1 MREGVKQGTLALAA
15 NPDTEA
21 EILMAAVHGAMISA
35 RVHHSVSPF
44 KRVTAKALQ
53 RITSK

>member
-1 MREGVKQGTLALAA
+1 MKEGVKQGTLALAA